1 MTLLSDEVPLPMIID
16 LTELEEA
23 CFRIKIDFKVN
34 REIASDLHHVI
45 RRKGINVDK
54 QTYMVGNDCP
64 KEEEQECL
72 TPDDEAPK
80 GKMARGRYRVKS
92 SFSDDDTN
100 VYLNWE

>member
-16 LTELEEA
+16 LT
-23 CFRIKIDFKVN
+23 
-34 REIASDLHHVI
+34 
-45 RRKGINVDK
+45 VDK

-92 SFSDDDTN
+92 SFSVDDKN